1 MAGGRSA
8 PGRLILRGRRD
19 ECAVLDR
26 LLDGARAGRS
36 GALVVEGE
44 AGVGKTALLD
54 YAIGSASDLRVLG
67 AVGVESEMELA
78 FAALHQLCAP
88 VLDRLERLPLPQRDA
103 LLTTFGLRAGPVPD
117 RFLVGLAVLSLLSE
131 VADERPLVCVVD
143 DAQWLDRASAQCVAF
158 VARRLLA
165 ESVVMLFA
173 AREQTDLLTGLPGL
187 VVGGLRGVDARSLL
201 VSVIPGRLDEGVADE
216 LLAETRGNP
225 LALLELPRGLSAAQL
240 AGGFGLPGALSLSG
254 RIEESFVNRLDA
266 LPAETQRVL
275 LAAAAEPLGDRALLG
290 RAAERLGITGAAL
303 EPAEAAGL
311 IEIEGRVRFR
321 HPLVRS
327 AIYRAAAPNDR
338 RLVHRALGMATDP
351 RVDPDRRAWHLAEA
365 ASGPDEDVAAE
376 LERAAGRAQA
386 RGGLAAAAAFRE
398 RSALLTS
405 DPDRRGQRMLA
416 AASAKRDAGALD
428 AALGLLLEVEA
439 GPLDEFGRAY
449 AELLRGQIALEQR
462 RGDEAGRLLASAA
475 RRLEPLDPELARE
488 TYLEALGGAMVG
500 DLEVPG
506 GARAVAEAA
515 RAARPSLAS
524 PRAADVLLDGFA
536 TRLTD
541 GYAAAAPALVRG
553 LELLLASNVTNEDVG
568 RSLSLLSNRAS
579 AIVALE
585 LWDVEA
591 FHLLASRRVQLARD
605 AGALV
610 HLRFALSFLAR
621 SQLLAGE
628 VTAATSTLDEAQL
641 IAEASGNLP
650 LVNAPMI
657 LAAWLGQE
665 ERASEL
671 IEATAQEAAAR
682 RWTSN
687 AYARSVLYNGLGRH
701 NAARDAAREAFQH
714 DLVGHGPFL
723 VPELAEAASRTGD
736 TALLES
742 ALEWLSGRTG
752 VVSSE
757 WLLGIEARVRALLS
771 EGESAERLYRDSI
784 VHLSGNRVRLDLAR
798 TRLLYGEW
806 LRRERRRL
814 DAREQLRTALKM
826 FTSMG
831 TEAFAARAER
841 ELLVTGERVRKRT
854 VETQDDLTGQEAQV
868 ARLARDGLSNAE
880 IGERLFIS
888 PHTVAYHLRKVFSKL
903 DITSRNQLGR
913 ALPDRAPVKVEQIA

>member
-1 MAGGRSA
+1 
-8 PGRLILRGRRD
+8 
-19 ECAVLDR
+19 VLDR

>member
-1 MAGGRSA
+1 M
-8 PGRLILRGRRD
+8 LRGRRD
-19 ECAVLDR
+19 ECAVLER

-36 GALVVEGE
+36 GALVVQGE

-54 YAIGSASDLRVLG
+54 YAIASAPDLRVLG

-88 VLDRLERLPLPQRDA
+88 VLDRLERLPVPQRDA

-117 RFLVGLAVLSLLSE
+117 RFLVGLAVLSLLSD

-173 AREQTDLLTGLPGL
+173 AREQSDLLTGLPGL
-187 VVGGLRGVDARSLL
+187 VIGGLRGADARSLL

-254 RIEESFVNRLDA
+254 RIEESFVNRLEG
-266 LPAETQRVL
+266 LPAETQRLL
-275 LAAAAEPLGDRALLG
+275 LAAAAEPLGDGALLG
-290 RAAERLGITGAAL
+290 RAAERLGIVGAML
-303 EPAEAAGL
+303 ESAESAGL
-311 IEIEGRVRFR
+311 IEIDGRVRFR

-327 AIYRAAAPNDR
+327 AIYRAAAPDER
-338 RLVHRALGMATDP
+338 RLVHRALGEATDA

-365 ASGPDEDVAAE
+365 VAGRDEDVAAE

-386 RGGLAAAAAFRE
+386 RGGLAAAAAFHE

-405 DPDRRGQRMLA
+405 DPARRGQRTLA
-416 AASAKRDAGALD
+416 AASAKCDSGALD
-428 AALGLLLEVEA
+428 AALGLLVEVEA

-449 AELLRGQIALEQR
+449 AELLRGQIALEQQH
-462 RGDEAGRLLASAA
+462 GDDAGRLLASAA

-506 GARAVAEAA
+506 GARAVADAA
-515 RAARPSLAS
+515 RAARSSPAP
-524 PRAADVLLDGFA
+524 PRAADVLLDAFA

-541 GYAAAAPALVRG
+541 GYAAAAPALARG
-553 LELLLASNVTNEDVG
+553 LELLLASNVTNEDAG
-568 RSLSLLSNRAS
+568 RSLSLISNRAS

-591 FHLLASRRVQLARD
+591 FHLLAARRVQLARD

-628 VTAATSTLDEAQL
+628 VTAATSTIDEAQL
-641 IAEASGNLP
+641 IADASGNLP

-657 LAAWLGQE
+657 LAAWRGQE

-671 IEATAQEAAAR
+671 IEATAEEAAAR

-687 AYARSVLYNGLGRH
+687 AYARAVLYNGLGRH

-742 ALEWLSGRTG
+742 ALEWLSGRTR

-814 DAREQLRTALKM
+814 DAREQLRTALEM
-826 FTSMG
+826 FTNMG
-831 TEAFAARAER
+831 TDAFTTRAER
-841 ELLVTGERVRKRT
+841 ELLATGERVRPRT
-854 VETQDDLTGQEAQV
+854 VETRDELTPQEAQI
-868 ARLARDGLSNAE
+868 ARLASERLSNVD
-880 IGERLFIS
+880 IGARLFIS
-888 PHTVAYHLRKVFSKL
+888 QHTVAYHLRKVFSKL
-903 DITSRNQLGR
+903 DITSRNQLDR
-913 ALPDRAPVKVEQIA
+913 VLPEGGVRQTA